1 MAKFTNYNL
10 QLLYLWHGF
19 FQQNI
24 NRQIPVSIVTF
35 FYILDGI
42 TTMLL
47 LVSLLAV
54 FSDGYNDVSPQST
67 KLC

>member
-42 TTMLL
+42 
-47 LVSLLAV
+47 
-54 FSDGYNDVSPQST
+54 
-67 KLC
+67 